1 MSIIAGIDGSTSKTG
16 IAIFKN
22 GKYVDHTLIDY
33 HKLTSFEDR
42 FPEMT
47 RDIMSYL
54 EKWDVDK
61 IIMEKSVLKSNID
74 TVQKLSMLAGAIMYY
89 AVSNGIEFK
98 NPVPTEW
105 RKIIG
110 LSQGRTKREI
120 LKAEAIKAVQITY
133 GFDVTD
139 DEAEAILIARSGF
152 DLPKINITSDDVA
165 DEVWG

>member
-22 GKYVDHTLIDY
+22 GKYIDHILIDY

-133 GFDVTD
+133 GLDVTD

-152 DLPKINITSDDVA
+152 DLPQINITSDDVS